1 MKKYLFLIFAV
12 TMLLFCSA
20 SHEAFSGKSP
30 PGLSVNF
37 NDDYNE
43 ISVPGFTTISSLENV
58 DNNVV
63 YNAAIAVEEANY
75 SILFNSQKLYLNPES
90 PVVAIYYNYSSTLL
104 SNNPTNSYKYAAVTR
119 KFVITNDSYFYNST
133 TAHNKPIISGMQFK
147 SSLWN

>member
-12 TMLLFCSA
+12 TMSLFCSA

-30 PGLSVNF
+30 PGLSINF

-43 ISVPGFTTISSLENV
+43 ISAGFTTISSLENV
-58 DNNVV
+58 DNNDVV
-63 YNAAIAVEEANY
+63 YNAAIAVEEVNY

-104 SNNPTNSYKYAAVTR
+104 SNNLTNSYKYAAVTR
-119 KFVITNDSYFYNST
+119 KFVLTNDFCIYNST
-133 TAHNKPIISGMQFK
+133 NRHNRLIIADMQYR
-147 SSLWN
+147 SSLWC

>member
-20 SHEAFSGKSP
+20 SHEAFSGTSP
-30 PGLSVNF
+30 PALSQIS
-37 NDDYNE
+37 DDYNE

-58 DNNVV
+58 DNNDVV

-75 SILFNSQKLYLNPES
+75 SILTSNSNKLYLNPES
-90 PVVAIYYNYSSTLL
+90 PVVVNNSQNATLL
-104 SNNPTNSYKYAAVTR
+104 SNNKFILFKYAAISR
-119 KFVITNDSYFYNST
+119 KFVIKNDSYFYNST
-133 TAHNKPIISGMQFK
+133 NGHNEPIISGMQFR